1 MRRVQFEHQQVLGE
15 EDSVQLEGIRTGIQ
29 IAIFAD
35 VVLSM
40 LALVPSRLTLRIAS
54 APWTAGH
61 RGGRLPS

>member
-1 MRRVQFEHQQVLGE
+1 M
-15 EDSVQLEGIRTGIQ
+15 QLEGIRTGIQ